1 VFLHSLS
8 GFLFARVG
16 VFHFGELLSLRGVVK
31 QMQMQAPT
39 ALMRPGYVP
48 RVGIE
53 SLFRRKRLLLWTV
66 LIILLI
72 TTATIFITPK
82 QYASEMKFLI
92 QNMRGNVVVSAE
104 RTNSVSAPSD
114 VTDSQVNSELEI
126 LRSHDVVDSIADPE
140 WAAAPEQQNDPE
152 KARRHQRLLENFE
165 KRLRTEAIVR
175 TNIISVTVL
184 GDTPNNARTQLAQ
197 LSAAYLAEHRRL
209 QRPGGSSQ
217 FFASQAERIRKDW
230 DEASQKLITFQ
241 QEHQLLSLSNR
252 EAALEA
258 RIQDHERDLSVTD
271 TTVKEMDAKLSGNS
285 RQLQEVPMR
294 QTTEEKV
301 LPNPES
307 LGHLNTLLVE
317 LQNRRTALLTNYKE
331 DDRTVRE
338 LDQQIATTQAALNDA
353 TRMTAREETT
363 NVDPAWQ
370 QLHQDSVETEIA
382 RQQARAH
389 RATVNL
395 ELSSLREQLANLQG
409 FTVQFNNL
417 EAQANRLKDSY
428 DLYSQ
433 KRDQA
438 QVEDAM
444 DEGKLLNVAVA
455 QQPTLSYEV
464 ARPRRLATILVALGA
479 SIILGL
485 SLVYFSEVTRS
496 SIATPREFDQFS
508 RHPLLATVP
517 RISIWA
523 ESVTEQR
530 RGFSKPGPLE
540 LGIPVLAPILN
551 KGGQITS
558 QKAPAEVN
566 AEMNAL
572 STVDDAELEDVQL
585 LTRYEGF
592 LFRIITQFDQS
603 KGKGSVVMLTSS
615 TPGAGVSHITNSLA
629 NLLNKGGGR
638 AAVALNCRH
647 LNHFQRGQA
656 MPTDAVRQK
665 DSENAMPME
674 DALRAIGNVHA
685 VRESF
690 VISLERL
697 RDKYRFVL
705 VDCPS
710 LQEAQDAVL
719 LAPLVDGIVVVV
731 EADRTRVEQL
741 HNTEK
746 TLESAKGK
754 ILGHILNKRAYVVP
768 DWLFRRMEAAGI

>member
-1 VFLHSLS
+1 
-8 GFLFARVG
+8 
-16 VFHFGELLSLRGVVK
+16 
-31 QMQMQAPT
+31 MQMQTPVAP
-39 ALMRPGYVP
+39 MRPGCAP
-48 RVGIE
+48 RVVIE
-53 SLFRRKRLLLWTV
+53 SLFRRKRLLVWTV
-66 LIILLI
+66 FVILLFTVAI
-72 TTATIFITPK
+72 TLSTPK

-104 RTNSVSAPSD
+104 RTNSASAPND
-114 VTDSQVNSELEI
+114 VTDAQVNSELEI
-126 LRSHDVVDSIADPE
+126 LRSHDVVDLIADPE
-140 WAAAPEQQNDPE
+140 WAAKQEQQDDPE
-152 KARRHQRLLENFE
+152 AARHHQKLLENFE

-175 TNIISVTVL
+175 SNIISVTVL
-184 GDTPNNARTQLAQ
+184 GSTPNNARAELTQ

-217 FFASQAERIRKDW
+217 FFASQTERIRKDW

-258 RIQDHERDLSVTD
+258 RIQEQERDLSATD
-271 TTVKEMDAKLSGNS
+271 TTLTEIDAKLSGSS

-317 LQNRRTALLTNYKE
+317 LQNRRTALLTNYKA
-331 DDRTVRE
+331 DDRAVRE

-363 NVDPAWQ
+363 NVDPAWE
-370 QLHQDSVETEIA
+370 QLHKDSVETEIA

-395 ELSSLREQLANLQG
+395 ELSSLTQQLANLQG
-409 FTVQFNNL
+409 LTVQFNNL

-428 DLYSQ
+428 DLYAQ

-444 DEGKLLNVAVA
+444 DEGKLLNVTVA
-455 QQPTLSYEV
+455 QRPTLSYEV
-464 ARPRRLATILVALGA
+464 ARPKRLANILVALGA
-479 SIILGL
+479 SVLLGL
-485 SLVYFSEVTRS
+485 CLMYFSEISRGT
-496 SIATPREFDQFS
+496 IATPGEFDRVS

-517 RISIWA
+517 RISMWGGNVA
-523 ESVTEQR
+523 EPPR
-530 RGFSKPGPLE
+530 RLSNSGSLT
-540 LGIPVLAPILN
+540 LGIPASTSILA
-551 KGGQITS
+551 KGGDITK
-558 QKAPAEVN
+558 QN
-566 AEMNAL
+566 AEAQSHADINVLPTIDAREIE
-572 STVDDAELEDVQL
+572 DDQL

-592 LFRIITQFDQS
+592 LFRIIAQFNPNSS
-603 KGKGSVVMLTSS
+603 KGHVVMLTSS
-615 TPGAGVSHITNSLA
+615 NPGAGVSQITNSLA
-629 NLLNKGGGR
+629 NLLNRDGGR

-647 LNHFQRGQA
+647 LEHAQRGA
-656 MPTDAVRQK
+656 TTPTNGSRQREP
-665 DSENAMPME
+665 ENTSAP
-674 DALRAIGNVHA
+674 DNALRAIGNVHA
-685 VRESF
+685 VRDSF
-690 VISLERL
+690 VVSLEKL
-697 RDKYRFVL
+697 RDKYRYVL

-741 HNTEK
+741 SHTEK

-754 ILGHILNKRAYVVP
+754 ILGHILNKRMYVIP